1 MLCTYTTVCVFVPT
15 KYYFTSVN
23 SLLCLY
29 QFVFSCGVFHF
40 IITLIKLAAKIE
52 EIANLWN
59 EVLSMKE
66 TNDELDTD
74 STTMNEELEK

>member
-1 MLCTYTTVCVFVPT
+1 M
-15 KYYFTSVN
+15 
-23 SLLCLY
+23 
-29 QFVFSCGVFHF
+29 VFSFN
-40 IITLIKLAAKIE
+40 ITLIKLAAKIE

>member
-1 MLCTYTTVCVFVPT
+1 MPIPICFFVW
-15 KYYFTSVN
+15 
-23 SLLCLY
+23 C
-29 QFVFSCGVFHF
+29 FSFN
-40 IITLIKLAAKIE
+40 ITLIKLAAKIE

>member
-1 MLCTYTTVCVFVPT
+1 MCVCAHQIFHLLHSSIVHIPINFHVVVFILLSKTPT
-15 KYYFTSVN
+15 R
-23 SLLCLY
+23 
-29 QFVFSCGVFHF
+29 
-40 IITLIKLAAKIE
+40 AAKIE

-74 STTMNEELEK
+74 STTMNEEMEK